1 MTLSWF
7 ESPSGA
13 ALLEALLHT
22 LWQGA
27 LAAALVALALWL
39 LPGSR
44 HGLRHAACLAGLL
57 LVAAGWIAT
66 WAWLDEARAAGP
78 ATLPSPVPAA
88 VSPDHPPA
96 GTAPEFADR
105 AAAAPPASAPFRMR
119 NVLGSIW
126 MLGVALGLARLA
138 AALRAAGGLKRR
150 AAPLGDPALLEAF
163 ETIRARL
170 GIRARVLLM
179 ESAELAVPAVY
190 GLLHPVV
197 LLPSG
202 LTERLSPDVL
212 KAVLAHELAH
222 LRRWDAWINLA
233 QLALEALLFFNPFV
247 WWISFLLRNE
257 REACSDA
264 LAASLGSDET
274 WYAAALADYAADLH
288 ARAFP
293 PLLLGMGGTGPG
305 WKDRM
310 ARLLFPAYR
319 PGIRLGTAG
328 LLLGLALLASGLWL
342 LKSGS
347 GFLARQWTGKERL
360 AYVAAL
366 QKEFPP
372 PAVLQEDAPEREGKL
387 ALTGRIVDALGNPVP
402 QAGVVVN
409 SNAPR
414 SSYTACAQ
422 TGADGRYALEV
433 PFGRIRLGVCKEA
446 FAPVFAEIPVPADGN
461 KAEAPDVVL
470 PPGFSAAL
478 KIVDEAGS
486 PLAGVPLSFRYSGP
500 PDIGH
505 GQATSDALGLAVFS
519 HAASLPMA
527 VDIVYPGYEQM
538 RSREAKLQEQAPTTL
553 VLRKAVPLR
562 VRILSRKTGQAVPG
576 AWVYLANSQ
585 SQTGGWSNVIPE
597 QAPDPEKL
605 LARGDG
611 NGNALITTLSRDAV
625 HGLLIGAPGHA
636 AIARDG
642 VITGTDALEVFLP
655 EENRMDFEVVNA
667 GGAAGPQG
675 KLAVG
680 WSQMLQFGNTS
691 YATRGGLK
699 EEPEVREGVARFS
712 VVFPFAAETKLYLGS
727 QEVGVEASPDG
738 SGVRRIDLAA
748 LPSALKTETAAAER
762 EVHVVFKTPDR
773 SLSPE
778 GTLHVD
784 YIGSHNTWRQE
795 SVPIRGGLAAFRAP
809 VGAKLEFK
817 PTGLTGYGFAPGEEA
832 TCRVEPGSGP
842 QPFTLACFPAGS
854 LYGEVREA
862 NGDPARNILISVVQA
877 ARDSGKTLG
886 VDVKNR
892 SSGDDATY
900 RFTATPLPLGETYQ
914 IIAYRNFT
922 YAAGP
927 AVRLTGEAPIAR
939 SDVVLPA
946 GQRVVL
952 TVTDESGH
960 PIPGVKATFSLE
972 LEDARHGFS
981 RDAFMTSGVGEIVL
995 DALNFDIPGHYSLE
1009 LSPPRGFQ
1017 PRRIL
1022 LEKGKPHQQAVLEK
1036 GEVLEG
1042 IAVDKKTGQPLA
1054 NREVTA
1060 RRDKY
1065 EPLTAGLVFRAEAP
1079 TGPDGHF
1086 RFSTLPED
1094 DVTIWVEGAR
1104 GAGTKSRAGQAG
1116 LRVEAG
1122 L

>member
-7 ESPSGA
+7 ESPAGA

-78 ATLPSPVPAA
+78 VPLPSPVPAP
-88 VSPDHPPA
+88 VSLSAAPA
-96 GTAPEFADR
+96 EPGPEFAGR
-105 AAAAPPASAPFRMR
+105 PAAPPAASFRMR
-119 NVLGSIW
+119 HVLGLIW
-126 MLGVALGLARLA
+126 LLGVALGLARLA
-138 AALRAAGGLKRR
+138 AALRTAGGLKRR

-163 ETIRARL
+163 ETIRTRL

-202 LTERLSPDVL
+202 LTERLAPDVL

-274 WYAAALADYAADLH
+274 WYASALADYAADLH

-293 PLLLGMGGTGPG
+293 PLLLGMGGSGSG
-305 WKDRM
+305 WRDRM

-347 GFLARQWTGKERL
+347 GFLARQWTGRERM

-366 QKEFPP
+366 QMEFPP
-372 PAVLQEDAPEREGKL
+372 PASAQEDAPEREGKL
-387 ALTGRIVDALGNPVP
+387 AVTGRIVDAQGNPVP
-402 QAGVVVN
+402 QAGVVAH
-409 SNAPR
+409 SSAPR
-414 SSYTACAQ
+414 RSYTGSAQ

-433 PFGRIRLGVCKEA
+433 PFGRVRLGVCKEA
-446 FAPVFAEIPVPADGN
+446 FAPVFAEIQVPAAGS
-461 KAEAPDVVL
+461 KAEVPDMVL
-470 PPGFSAAL
+470 PPGFSTAL
-478 KIVDEAGS
+478 KIVDEAGH
-486 PLAGVPLSFRYSGP
+486 PLAGVPLSFYYSGP
-500 PDIGH
+500 PNIGH
-505 GQATSDALGLAVFS
+505 GQAASDALGSAVFS

-527 VDIVYPGYEQM
+527 VDIVYPGYEQV
-538 RSREAKLQEQAPTTL
+538 RSREVKLQEQAPTTL
-553 VLRKAVPLR
+553 ALRKAVPLR
-562 VRILSRKTGQAVPG
+562 VRILSRKTGQGVPG

-585 SQTGGWSNVIPE
+585 SQNGGWTNVIPE
-597 QAPDPEKL
+597 QAPEPEKL

-611 NGNALITTLSRDAV
+611 NGNALLTTLPRDAV

-636 AIARDG
+636 AIALDG
-642 VITGTDALEVFLP
+642 VITGTDPLEVFLP

-667 GGAAGPQG
+667 GGEAGSQG
-675 KLAVG
+675 KLTVG

-691 YATRGGLK
+691 YGTRGGLK
-699 EEPEVREGVARFS
+699 EQPEVRDGVARFS
-712 VVFPFAAETKLYLGS
+712 AVFPFAAKTELYLGS
-727 QEVGVEASPDG
+727 QKVDLEASPAG

-748 LPSALKTETAAAER
+748 LPSALKTEAPAVERDVHAA
-762 EVHVVFKTPDR
+762 FKTPDR
-773 SLSPE
+773 SISPE
-778 GTLHVD
+778 GTLRVE
-784 YIGSHNTWRQE
+784 YIDARNNWRQV
-795 SVPIRGGLAAFRAP
+795 SAPIRNGLAAFRAP

-817 PTGLTGYGFAPGEEA
+817 PTGLIGYGFAPGEET
-832 TCRVEPGSGP
+832 TCLVEPGTGP
-842 QPFTLACFPAGS
+842 QPFTLACFPAGL

-862 NGDPARNILISVVQA
+862 NGDPARNLLISVVQA
-877 ARDSGKTLG
+877 GREPGRTLG

-892 SSGDDATY
+892 SSGDDTTN
-900 RFTATPLPLGETYQ
+900 RFTATPLPLGVTYQ

-946 GQRVVL
+946 GQRVAVA
-952 TVTDESGH
+952 VTDESGR
-960 PIPGVKATFSLE
+960 PVPGVKATFSLE
-972 LEDARHGFS
+972 LENARHGFS
-981 RDAFMTSGVGEIVL
+981 RDAFTTSGEGEIVL
-995 DALNFDIPGHYSLE
+995 DALNFDIPGRYSLE

-1017 PRRIL
+1017 PRRL
-1022 LEKGKPHQQAVLEK
+1022 ALEKGKLRQQAVLERGK
-1036 GEVLEG
+1036 VLEG

-1065 EPLTAGLVFRAEAP
+1065 DPLNAGLVFRAEAP
-1079 TGPDGHF
+1079 TGPDGRF

-1094 DVTIWVEGAR
+1094 NVTLWVEGAL
-1104 GAGTKSRAGQAG
+1104 GTGTQSRAGQTG
-1116 LRVEAG
+1116 VRVEAG